1 MVIRFKK
8 YLLVALACFFIVI
21 LTFTLG
27 TFNPNF
33 IKIKELEQKLETKI
47 VSRLTTIDFYPPVF
61 DITDEISFVK
71 SIEKCVNYLNFKI
84 PPNERIP
91 YILIAAQSSLESNF
105 GTSRFA
111 IEANNILGIRTYN
124 KEDKQIKSKSNPNAE
139 WGLKVFTTK
148 CACVD
153 YYIKL
158 LNNHNAY
165 KKFRESRIK
174 LNNSGFIYPKKL
186 AETLTS
192 YASEQ
197 NYIPK
202 VKKQIDYL
210 IGILGNNAG

>member
-1 MVIRFKK
+1 MPIPEISQTS
-8 YLLVALACFFIVI
+8 LLN
-21 LTFTLG
+21 FTLI
-27 TFNPNF
+27 PNF
-33 IKIKELEQKLETKI
+33 LIA
-47 VSRLTTIDFYPPVF
+47 
-61 DITDEISFVK
+61 
-71 SIEKCVNYLNFKI
+71 
-84 PPNERIP
+84 
-91 YILIAAQSSLESNF
+91 LIAAKTSSDI
-105 GTSRFA
+105 SRCFDFETPFA

-174 LNNSGFIYPKKL
+174 QNSSGVIYPKKL

-192 YASEQ
+192 YASDQ

-210 IGILGNNAG
+210 IGILSNNAG

>member
-1 MVIRFKK
+1 
-8 YLLVALACFFIVI
+8 
-21 LTFTLG
+21 
-27 TFNPNF
+27 
-33 IKIKELEQKLETKI
+33 
-47 VSRLTTIDFYPPVF
+47 VF
-61 DITDEISFVK
+61 DTTDEVTFVK
-71 SIEKCVNYLNFKI
+71 SIERCVNYLNFKI
-84 PPNERIP
+84 PPNERIS

-111 IEANNILGIRTYN
+111 IEANNILGIRTYS
-124 KEDKQIKSKSNPNAE
+124 KDDKQIKSKSNPNAE

-174 LNNSGFIYPKKL
+174 QNSSGVIHPKKL

-192 YASEQ
+192 YASDQ

-210 IGILGNNAG
+210 IGILDKNAG